1 MISYYIVSIATCFFL
16 FIVFL
21 VLSKTLNGIVNE
33 LIKIEYMLQKEYEY
47 KKEIEDINR
56 MIEDSTE
63 EKEKTG
69 D

>member
-1 MISYYIVSIATCFFL
+1 MISYYIVAITTCLFL

-33 LIKIEYMLQKEYEY
+33 LIKIEYMLQKEYEF
-47 KKEIEDINR
+47 KKEVEDISK

-63 EKEKTG
+63 EKK
-69 D
+69 